1 MSGDNNTK
9 NTRQIAIAIDPLS
22 EEAKKTI
29 EWAMNNILRPTDE
42 IHAIMVM
49 VLDCEFGEQESIE
62 LPPTDSL
69 ETIEKELTLEK
80 MKSMDKM
87 VNTIKEGGFQVKSH
101 VFKTDSTHACNVLI
115 DYLDTK
121 SMDCLIMGSRN
132 LSGWKRFFMGSFSD
146 YVQSHVHCPVLIVK

>member
-1 MSGDNNTK
+1 MSNK
-9 NTRQIAIAIDPLS
+9 TRQIALAIDPVS
-22 EEAKKTI
+22 EEASKTI
-29 EWAMNNILRPTDE
+29 EWAIENFLRPTDE

-80 MKSMDKM
+80 MRAMDKA
-87 VNTIKEGGFQVKSH
+87 VDKIKAAGFQVKTH
-101 VFKTDSTHACNVLI
+101 VFKTDTTHACNVLI
-115 DYLDTK
+115 DFLDTK
-121 SMDCLIMGSRN
+121 TMDCLIMGSRN

>member
-1 MSGDNNTK
+1 MTNK
-9 NTRQIAIAIDPLS
+9 TRQIALAIDPVS
-22 EEAKKTI
+22 EEANKTI
-29 EWAMNNILRPTDE
+29 EWAIENFLRPTDE

-80 MKSMDKM
+80 MRAMDK
-87 VNTIKEGGFQVKSH
+87 VVDKIKAAGFQVKTH
-101 VFKTDSTHACNVLI
+101 VFKTDTTHACNVLI
-115 DYLDTK
+115 DFLDTK
-121 SMDCLIMGSRN
+121 TMDCLIMGSRN

>member
-1 MSGDNNTK
+1 MPNK
-9 NTRQIAIAIDPLS
+9 TRQIALAIDPLT
-22 EEAKKTI
+22 EEANKTI
-29 EWAMNNILRPTDE
+29 EWAIENFLRPTDE

-69 ETIEKELTLEK
+69 ETIEKEAKK
-80 MKSMDKM
+80 MRAMDK
-87 VNTIKEGGFQVKSH
+87 VVDKIKAAGFQVKPH
-101 VFKTDSTHACNVLI
+101 VFKTDTTHACNVLI
-115 DYLDTK
+115 EYLDTK
-121 SMDCLIMGSRN
+121 TMDCLVMGSRN